1 MVAGKHRNIFGVPSA
16 YKIKVLV
23 NGIRR
28 SAIPVAFAA
37 ALIGR
42 QYKSAAPGAVKVP
55 ALSAAYV
62 LRKHKRLI
70 LGKNPHG
77 INAGMDAV

>member
-42 QYKSAAPGAVKVP
+42 QYKSAAPGATNTGDGK
-55 ALSAAYV
+55 AV
-62 LRKHKRLI
+62 LLTRNRL
-70 LGKNPHG
+70 
-77 INAGMDAV
+77 